1 MTGKKATINSI
12 NKKENKCFQYTIKIA
27 LNHEEIKGH
36 PERITKIKN
45 LLWQKPFM
53 DKYYWEEINYQSE
66 KNDWKKIEK
75 NYLTICL
82 NVLYAKKDK
91 NYSAYVSKVKSKREE
106 QVILLTIPN
115 KKRLHY
121 IPVKSLS
128 TLLRGIASKQS
139 GD

>member
-53 DKYYWEEINYQSE
+53 DNIIGKKYITNQ
-66 KNDWKKIEK
+66 KKMIG
-75 NYLTICL
+75 
-82 NVLYAKKDK
+82 KK
-91 NYSAYVSKVKSKREE
+91 
-106 QVILLTIPN
+106 L
-115 KKRLHY
+115 KK
-121 IPVKSLS
+121 LS
-128 TLLRGIASKQS
+128 NNLS
-139 GD
+139 

>member
-1 MTGKKATINSI
+1 MGRNKLPIRKKW
-12 NKKENKCFQYTIKIA
+12 
-27 LNHEEIKGH
+27 L
-36 PERITKIKN
+36 
-45 LLWQKPFM
+45 
-53 DKYYWEEINYQSE
+53 E
-66 KNDWKKIEK
+66 KNWK

-128 TLLRGIASKQS
+128 TLLRGITSKQS

>member
-1 MTGKKATINSI
+1 MTGKKATINST

-82 NVLYAKKDK
+82 NFLYAKKIKIILPTFQNLSQSVK
-91 NYSAYVSKVKSKREE
+91 NK
-106 QVILLTIPN
+106 LFF
-115 KKRLHY
+115 
-121 IPVKSLS
+121 
-128 TLLRGIASKQS
+128 
-139 GD
+139 